1 MTIGPFKT
9 GGAANIWSA
18 ILFDRLGLLQT
29 ARMTYST
36 GQTALFVVPSIIYWV
51 HNNVQFLTLQYVD
64 AATYQ
69 ILGNLKIVTTGLLF
83 WVWLRRKLSL
93 LQWMALVLLM
103 VGATTSQVTLSY
115 MRALCMHDS
124 HPTSWHQGHWQFSC
138 AAGIW
143 PTLCIIAG

>member
-1 MTIGPFKT
+1 
-9 GGAANIWSA
+9 
-18 ILFDRLGLLQT
+18 
-29 ARMTYST
+29 MTYST

-103 VGATTSQVTLSY
+103 VGATTSQVTLPY
-115 MRALCMHDS
+115 MRAVCMPGS
-124 HPTSWHQGHWQFSC
+124 HPTSWATSAVQLCSQYMAH
-138 AAGIW
+138 
-143 PTLCIIAG
+143 TLCIIAG

>member
-1 MTIGPFKT
+1 MTTGLFNIGS
-9 GGAANIWSA
+9 AANIRSA
-18 ILFDRLGLLQT
+18 ELSDRSGLLQT

-51 HNNVQFLTLQYVD
+51 HNNVQFMTLQYVD

-103 VGATTSQVTLSY
+103 VGATTSQVIFSY
-115 MRALCMHDS
+115 MQALCMH
-124 HPTSWHQGHWQFSC
+124 
-138 AAGIW
+138 
-143 PTLCIIAG
+143 